1 MSSAAT
7 DWVWDQSAATGNART
22 VLLAIARVANADG
35 VAYAGTAML
44 MRRTRAARST
54 VRKSVDVLL
63 ASGELVV
70 VEGISGPAGETVY
83 RLPLVDGG
91 AHVAPEEFRFR
102 GAGDRPGS
110 ASGPGRES
118 APGGPETGREGGRGS
133 ALGGPET
140 GPQNLSNRELQEA
153 QQQPRASRSPLI
165 PELHPLGDA
174 LAAAGVA
181 VRWTL
186 GLGEQR
192 DAYRLV
198 QAHGVEALVELAGRR
213 TTPGSEAKSAR
224 YWLKVWSDLDR
235 PASAR
240 PGPNVVPLRR
250 ANPAAY
256 TDNLAAGLA
265 LLQAQK
271 EGTAP

>member
-1 MSSAAT
+1 MSRTAT

-22 VLLAIARVANADG
+22 VLLAIAHVANADG

-44 MRRTRAARST
+44 VRRTRAARST
-54 VRKSVDVLL
+54 VRKSVDALL
-63 ASGELVV
+63 ASGELAV
-70 VEGISGPAGETVY
+70 VEGATGPAGETVY
-83 RLPLVDGG
+83 RLPLVG
-91 AHVAPEEFRFR
+91 AVPDASGFE
-102 GAGDRPGS
+102 GAESRPGS
-110 ASGPGRES
+110 DFGPGRGS
-118 APGGPETGREGGRGS
+118 APGGPETGLEGDRKP
-133 ALGGPET
+133 ARGGPEI
-140 GPQNLSNRELQEA
+140 GLQNLSNRTQQEA

-174 LAAAGVA
+174 LAAAGIP
-181 VRWTL
+181 VRWSL

-192 DAYRLV
+192 DTYRLV
-198 QAHGVEALVELAGRR
+198 QAHGVEALVELAARR

-224 YWLKVWSDLDR
+224 YWLKVWGDLDR
-235 PASAR
+235 APSAR
-240 PGPNVVPLRR
+240 PGPNVVPLRT

-271 EGTAP
+271 EGTP